1 MSEAEKATVEH
12 LRKRQRDYKFAL
24 NAPGVQAMLAD
35 LAPFCRAVRG
45 LAPETDAVD
54 PIRMAIL
61 VGRQQVWERIQIHFN
76 LTTEQLFALYTG
88 RPFHVP
94 EEGDDNAEV

>member
-1 MSEAEKATVEH
+1 MTLEEQQAFDI
-12 LRKRQRDYKFAL
+12 LRHRSRDYKLAL

-45 LAPETDAVD
+45 LAPETDD
-54 PIRMAIL
+54 KPIDQIRLAIL
-61 VGRQQVWERIQIHFN
+61 VGRQQVWERIQNHFH

-88 RPFHVP
+88 RNFMVS
-94 EEGDDNAEV
+94 DDDANS